1 MNLAFVLVAVVSVLL
16 ALLLSLD
23 DNRAIVLSVV
33 MFLLPWIWLA
43 ETYRMLNRQKTNSLL
58 LVDGAWHCR
67 FSQAHP
73 WQSIE
78 PPKLLWCDNAV
89 IVMAYRVGG
98 RHGHQYFYLTPRR
111 ANARLFRQLL
121 RRIRFDGFSDVSGRT
136 AL

>member
-1 MNLAFVLVAVVSVLL
+1 MNLAFALVAVVSVLL
-16 ALLLSLD
+16 ALLLSFD
-23 DNRAIVLSVV
+23 DNWVLVLFVV

-43 ETYRMLNRQKTNSLL
+43 QTYRMLDCQKTNSLL

-78 PPKLLWCDNAV
+78 PPKLLWCDSAL
-89 IVMAYRVGG
+89 IVMVYRVGG
-98 RHGHQYFYLTPRR
+98 YRGHQYFYLTPRCSDV
-111 ANARLFRQLL
+111 RLFRQLL
-121 RRIRFDGFSDVSGRT
+121 CQIRFDAFADVLGRT